1 MSKTVKPPAASNA
14 TPTSFESA
22 MEELEGIVTSMESSE
37 LSLEASL
44 AAHKRGLELARY
56 CQELLT
62 QAQQQV
68 TVLEENM
75 LKNLGESPR
84 NGEPSRNGE

>member
-1 MSKTVKPPAASNA
+1 MPKTAKTTAASDA
-14 TPTSFESA
+14 AIDSAPASFESA
-22 MEELEGIVTSMESSE
+22 MEELERIVASMESSE

-44 AAHKRGLELARY
+44 AAHRRGLELARY
-56 CQELLT
+56 CQDTLT

-75 LKNLGESPR
+75 LKTLGDTTR
-84 NGEPSRNGE
+84 NDE

>member
-1 MSKTVKPPAASNA
+1 MSKIAKPGSAPS
-14 TPTSFESA
+14 SFESA
-22 MEELEGIVTSMESSE
+22 MGELERIVVSMESSE
-37 LSLEASL
+37 LSLEDSL
-44 AAHKRGLELARY
+44 AAHKRGLELTRY

-75 LKNLGESPR
+75 LRHLGDA
-84 NGEPSRNGE
+84 SRNEE

>member
-1 MSKTVKPPAASNA
+1 MSKNAKPASINTSDPPA
-14 TPTSFESA
+14 SFESA
-22 MEELEGIVTSMESSE
+22 MDELEKIVGSMESSE

-75 LKNLGESPR
+75 LKTLGDSSSMRTDE
-84 NGEPSRNGE
+84 

>member
-1 MSKTVKPPAASNA
+1 MSKTAKSTAASST
-14 TPTSFESA
+14 TPANFESA
-22 MEELEGIVTSMESSE
+22 MEELEGIVASMETSE

-75 LKNLGESPR
+75 LKTLGES
-84 NGEPSRNGE
+84 SRNGE

>member
-1 MSKTVKPPAASNA
+1 MSKTAKPPAASNA

-22 MEELEGIVTSMESSE
+22 MEELEGIVTGMESSE

-75 LKNLGESPR
+75 LKNLGEPSR
-84 NGEPSRNGE
+84 NGDPSRNGE